1 MDIIKTITDELNIKQ
16 NQVLN
21 TIKLLDD
28 GNTVPFIAR
37 YRKEM
42 TGELDE
48 VAIREIESRL
58 EYLRN
63 LENRKQEVI
72 RLIDEQGK
80 MTPKLA
86 EEINKAKILQEVE
99 DLYRPFKPKRRTRA
113 SIARE
118 KGLEPLA
125 EIFIAQ
131 EETEGELSELA
142 LPFVDEEK
150 GVFSVDEAIQGAVD
164 IIAERISDNAQFR
177 KVIRKLT
184 MNEGSLSSRGEEG
197 QRSEYEIYY
206 DYREPVKAVRPYR
219 VLAIN
224 RGEREKFLSVKLDAP
239 GEKIVDYLKSQTIK
253 NNESVTVEQVS
264 NAVEDAYKR
273 LIAPSIEREVRNVI
287 TSDAEDHAIKVFSE
301 NLKNLLL
308 QPPIRGRVILGIDP
322 AYRTGCKIAAVDET
336 GKLLETGVIYPTPP
350 QNETEKSKKILQG
363 IIDKY
368 GVTIISIGNGTA
380 SRETELFTADL
391 IKEMN
396 KNLHYIV
403 VNEAG
408 ASVYSASELAKEEFP
423 DLDVSVRGAVSIA
436 RRLQDPLAE
445 LVKID
450 PKSIGV
456 GQYQHDV
463 NQKKLAE
470 SLAVVVES
478 CVNTVGVDLNTA
490 SYSLL
495 KYVSG
500 ITTSVAKNIVVYRD
514 ENGAFKGRGELKKV
528 SRLGEQTFTQCAGF
542 LRISDADNPLDNT
555 PVHPESYTLAESMLK
570 QIGIELEHIKSKGW
584 ADIKERLKTLDIHET
599 AKQLKGGIPTIKDII
614 EAFMKP
620 GRDPREDMPKPI
632 FKTNVLK
639 IEDLKPEMI
648 LKGTVRNVVD
658 FGAFVD
664 IGIGQDGLVH
674 ISELSDK
681 YVRRTMDVVSVGEQ
695 VKVRVISV
703 DIDRGRIS
711 LSMKEV

>member
-555 PVHPESYTLAESMLK
+555 PVHPESYILAESILK
-570 QIGIELEHIKSKGW
+570 QVGIELEHIKSKGW
-584 ADIKERLKTLDIHET
+584 ADIKERLKTLDIQET

-664 IGIGQDGLVH
+664 IGVGQDGLVH

>member
-253 NNESVTVEQVS
+253 NNESVTAEQVS

-363 IIDKY
+363 IIEKY

-555 PVHPESYTLAESMLK
+555 PVHPESYILAESILK
-570 QIGIELEHIKSKGW
+570 QVGIELEHIKSKGW
-584 ADIKERLKTLDIHET
+584 ADIKERLKTLDIQET

-664 IGIGQDGLVH
+664 IGVGQDGLVH

>member
-1 MDIIKTITDELNIKQ
+1 MDIIKTITCELNLKE

-21 TIKLLDD
+21 TVKLLDD

-48 VAIREIESRL
+48 IIIREIESRFN
-58 EYLRN
+58 YLRN

-113 SIARE
+113 SIAKE

-125 EIFIAQ
+125 GIIIAQ
-131 EETEGELSELA
+131 EATEGEISDLA

-150 GVFSVDEAIQGAVD
+150 GVSSVEEAVQGASD
-164 IIAERISDNAQFR
+164 IIAEQVSDNAQFR
-177 KVIRKLT
+177 KIIRELT
-184 MNEGSLSSRGEEG
+184 VNEGVLTAKGEEG
-197 QRSEYEIYY
+197 QKSEYEIYY
-206 DYREPVKAVRPYR
+206 DYREPVKSVPPYR

-224 RGEREKFLSVKLDAP
+224 RGEREKFLTVKLEP
-239 GEKIVDYLKSQTIK
+239 PEEKVLNYLKSQTIK
-253 NNESVTVEQVS
+253 NTESITAQQVS

-273 LIAPSIEREVRNVI
+273 LIAPSIEREVRNAL

-308 QPPIRGRVILGIDP
+308 QPPIRGRVVLGIDP
-322 AYRTGCKIAAVDET
+322 AYRTGCKIAVVDET

-350 QNETEKSKKILQG
+350 QEEIEKSKEILKG
-363 IIDKY
+363 IIKKY

-391 IKEMN
+391 IKEIN
-396 KNLHYIV
+396 EKLYYVV

-490 SYSLL
+490 SFSLL

-500 ITTSVAKNIVVYRD
+500 ITASVAKNIVAYRD
-514 ENGAFKGRGELKKV
+514 ENGAFKNREELKKV
-528 SRLGEQTFTQCAGF
+528 PRLGEQTFTQCAGF
-542 LRISDADNPLDNT
+542 LRISEADNPLDNT
-555 PVHPESYTLAESMLK
+555 SVHPESYTLAEGILK
-570 QIGIELEHIKSKGW
+570 EAGLELEDLKSKGW
-584 ADIKERLKTLDIHET
+584 VNIKEGLKALDIQDIAE
-599 AKQLKGGIPTIKDII
+599 KLEGGIPTIKDII

-632 FKTNVLK
+632 FKTDVLK

-648 LKGTVRNVVD
+648 LTGTVRNVVD

-664 IGIGQDGLVH
+664 IGVGQDGLVH

-681 YVRRTMDVVSVGEQ
+681 YVRRPMDVVSVGEQ
-695 VKVRVISV
+695 VKVRVINI
-703 DIDRGRIS
+703 DIDRARIS
-711 LSMKEV
+711 LSMKGA